1 MKKLPKYVHG
11 YNDRLGKA
19 RYYYKRPGCKPVP
32 LRGLPWSPE
41 FMAAYDLAHG
51 AYAAPDVIPLGASR
65 TRAGTLNAALV
76 RYYESATFLQG
87 LATSTQGPQRS
98 LLERWRKGHG
108 DLPLRPL
115 QQKHIQGFI
124 SKLGSPSVQR
134 NMLRAIRHFTKFAK
148 GAALIDDDP
157 ALSVSRAKMIKT
169 GGFFTW
175 TEEHVAKFEE
185 RHPVGSK
192 ARLALALYLNL
203 GVRKSDVVRVG
214 PRYIR
219 DGVLHNFLPRKGE
232 RTDGKRISVKLFEE
246 TKAII
251 AATPVIGT
259 ETYLVTSF
267 GKPFT
272 ANGFGNK
279 IREWCDEAGLPDC
292 TSHGLRKLM
301 MIRLVHE
308 GYSAPAIGAI
318 SGHKDLR
325 EIQLYIDEYNR
336 EQMAIETM
344 TDFEQRRVEK
354 VQKANK
360 TC

>member
-1 MKKLPKYVHG
+1 MAEYDTAH
-11 YNDRLGKA
+11 
-19 RYYYKRPGCKPVP
+19 
-32 LRGLPWSPE
+32 
-41 FMAAYDLAHG
+41 AAYE
-51 AYAAPDVIPLGASR
+51 APMAIPLGASR
-65 TRAGTLNAALV
+65 TARGTLDAGLV
-76 RYYESATFLQG
+76 LYYQSANFLQG
-87 LATSTQGPQRS
+87 LAKGTQGPQRS

-108 DLPLRPL
+108 VLPLRPL
-115 QQKHIQGFI
+115 QSKHIQGYI
-124 SKLGSPSVQR
+124 SKLESPSVQR

-148 GAALIDDDP
+148 GAGLIDEDP
-157 ALSVSRAKMIKT
+157 AVTVTRAKMVKT

-175 TEEHVAKFEE
+175 SEGHVAKFEE

-232 RTDGKRISVKLFEE
+232 RTGGKRISVKLFEE

-279 IREWCDEAGLPDC
+279 MRKWCDEAGLPEC

-301 MIRLVHE
+301 MIRLAHE

-318 SGHKDLR
+318 TGHKDLR
-325 EIQLYIDEYNR
+325 EIQLYIDQYNR

-344 TDFEQRRVEK
+344 TDFEQRRVAK
-354 VQKANK
+354 VQKANRNLL
-360 TC
+360 TE